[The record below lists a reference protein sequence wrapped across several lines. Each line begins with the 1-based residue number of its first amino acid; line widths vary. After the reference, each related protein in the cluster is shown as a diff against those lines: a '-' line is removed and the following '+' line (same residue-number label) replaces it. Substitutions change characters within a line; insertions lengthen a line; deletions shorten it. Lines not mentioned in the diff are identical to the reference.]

1 MNKLMPFIFLI
12 AVFSIFGLSWIIVR
26 VDPQNARWYIFVL
39 FILILFSAIF
49 CLSTIAFYFL
59 NAKIHKGQKSN
70 SFLYSSFKYAFLIA
84 FLASLIA
91 ALAILQQAS
100 LFNIILAILAV
111 SFLALWSYVGRK

>member
-1 MNKLMPFIFLI
+1 MFLI

-26 VDPQNARWYIFVL
+26 VDPQNAPWYIFFL
-39 FILILFSAIF
+39 FI
-49 CLSTIAFYFL
+49 LSTIAFYFL